1 MRKTP
6 IKVFCGDICSPLMGW
21 GNGITWGD
29 SLSEFMREFGVYSS
43 DGKARSSWV
52 KGKAK
57 VERWQRCRKLMW

>member
-29 SLSEFMREFGVYSS
+29 SL
-43 DGKARSSWV
+43 
-52 KGKAK
+52 
-57 VERWQRCRKLMW
+57 